1 MSQRQQRMIAIIPTY
16 NEAANI
22 VTIVARLRQAV
33 PSVDVLI
40 VDDNSPDGT
49 GQVADRLAAADE
61 AVSVLHRAAKSGLG
75 RAYVGGFRWALERG
89 YDVLIEMDADG
100 SHQPEQLPRL
110 IAALQDADVV
120 IGARWVRGG
129 EVVDWSKAREA
140 LSRGGNFYIRVM
152 LGMPLRDATAGFR
165 AYRAAVLQKLDLD
178 DVASEGYCFQVDL
191 SRRTYREGFRIVE
204 VPITFVERQIGESK
218 MSSDIV
224 RESLVRVTQWG
235 FADRAAQARRA
246 LISIGSRLRRS

>member
-1 MSQRQQRMIAIIPTY
+1 MSQPQERMIAIIPTY

-22 VTIVARLRQAV
+22 VTIVARLRQAA
-33 PSVDVLI
+33 PAVDVLI

-75 RAYVGGFRWALERG
+75 RAYVDGFRCALERG

-100 SHQPEQLPRL
+100 SHQPEQLHRL
-110 IAALQDADVV
+110 IAGLEHADAV
-120 IGARWVRGG
+120 IGARWVCGG

-140 LSRGGNFYIRVM
+140 LSRGGNIYIRVM

-165 AYRAAVLQKLDLD
+165 AYRAEVLQRLDLD

-191 SRRTYREGFRIVE
+191 SRRTHCHGFRIVE
-204 VPITFVERQIGESK
+204 VPITFVERKIGESK

-224 RESLVRVTQWG
+224 RESLIRVTQWG
-235 FADRAAQARRA
+235 LADRTAQVGRA
-246 LISIGSRLRRS
+246 LTSLRSRLRRS